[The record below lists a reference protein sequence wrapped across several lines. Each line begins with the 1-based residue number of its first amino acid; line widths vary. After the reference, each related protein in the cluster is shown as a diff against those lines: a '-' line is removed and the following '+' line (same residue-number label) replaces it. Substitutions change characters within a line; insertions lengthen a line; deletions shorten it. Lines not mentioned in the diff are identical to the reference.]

1 MNVKEFITNN
11 KWPLLIG
18 VAAYGMFLF
27 FTISGNRI
35 CDCVSTE
42 KVSSNANNSGRV
54 GGVSRF
60 YHK

>member
-1 MNVKEFITNN
+1 MDIKEFFANN
-11 KWPLLIG
+11 KWPILMG
-18 VAAYGMFLF
+18 VAVYGMFLY

-42 KVSSNANNSGRV
+42 KTNSNTTSGRV
-54 GGVSRF
+54 GVSRF